1 MYLFCSPKREDCLN
15 RLDFNSLNR
24 LLISV
29 SLVTQG
35 RYYLSA
41 ETLIDMKNWV
51 SRIRAAIRNIN
62 RKKEAKQSDSSG
74 PSLGPVKMEAACNE
88 PEYASIKDYPRFV
101 SR

>member
-1 MYLFCSPKREDCLN
+1 ML
-15 RLDFNSLNR
+15 
-24 LLISV
+24 
-29 SLVTQG
+29 QG

-62 RKKEAKQSDSSG
+62 RKKETKPGDTSG
-74 PSLGPVKMEAACNE
+74 PSIGHTKMEAASNE

-101 SR
+101 SRLNFQMIEMIIM